1 MFKKRENYRYQYT
14 EKHSCF
20 KLDSKQLI
28 IFSSFLLK
36 LKQIQCVYFMI
47 QIRIFFSIFFSGRGG
62 GGVSLTVKS
71 CQVLFPFHCGNKIRT
86 QNLQLAT
93 MVFSLSPTASSFQC
107 LIQKA
112 QNKIS
117 RFLCYGF
124 GLFLVWFFS
133 FRFFLMLRQK
143 ADSIF
148 KWGQL
153 AQNQTA
159 YACSQMLIPLKRI
172 FGCGQSKMLKL
183 FVPLYLFK

>member
-1 MFKKRENYRYQYT
+1 MCLFHDTNT
-14 EKHSCF
+14 H
-20 KLDSKQLI
+20 L
-28 IFSSFLLK
+28 FLN
-36 LKQIQCVYFMI
+36 
-47 QIRIFFSIFFSGRGG
+47 FFFRKG

-71 CQVLFPFHCGNKIRT
+71 CQVLCPFHCGNKIRT

-124 GLFLVWFFS
+124 GLFLVCFFS

-183 FVPLYLFK
+183 FGPLYLFK

>member
-1 MFKKRENYRYQYT
+1 MYVKIEHENSTAGCVQSVILLKCSRKVRIRYQYT

-62 GGVSLTVKS
+62 GVSLTVKS
-71 CQVLFPFHCGNKIRT
+71 CQVLCPFHCGNKIRT

-117 RFLCYGF
+117 RS
-124 GLFLVWFFS
+124 FS
-133 FRFFLMLRQK
+133 LL
-143 ADSIF
+143 
-148 KWGQL
+148 
-153 AQNQTA
+153 
-159 YACSQMLIPLKRI
+159 
-172 FGCGQSKMLKL
+172 
-183 FVPLYLFK
+183 

>member
-1 MFKKRENYRYQYT
+1 MYVKIEHENSTTGCVQSVILLKCPRKVRIRYQYT

-62 GGVSLTVKS
+62 VFLSLSKAVRFCVHSIVEIKS
-71 CQVLFPFHCGNKIRT
+71 GHKTCSLQLWCSLLALQQVL
-86 QNLQLAT
+86 
-93 MVFSLSPTASSFQC
+93 SSAC

-117 RFLCYGF
+117 RSFSLLWFWLVF
-124 GLFLVWFFS
+124 GVFF
-133 FRFFLMLRQK
+133 F
-143 ADSIF
+143 
-148 KWGQL
+148 
-153 AQNQTA
+153 
-159 YACSQMLIPLKRI
+159 
-172 FGCGQSKMLKL
+172 
-183 FVPLYLFK
+183 